1 MSDAKIPVLDLGPE
15 IDLLWDELNAA
26 FQNVLRSGQFIMGA
40 AVLELEAKVAA
51 YLGVK
56 HAVALNSGTDALT
69 IGLRALGIQPGDEV
83 ITTTFSFFA
92 SVESVSL
99 IGAHPVFADIDPETF
114 NLDPA
119 AVEAAITPRTKAIIP
134 VHLFGQAA
142 DLAPLRD
149 LADRHG
155 LKLLEDM
162 AQAFGGAYQGRKLG
176 TWGEAAALSFF
187 PSKNLGAYGDAGMLV
202 TNDNAAAE
210 MARKLRAHGSLKK
223 YHNEILGYN
232 SRMDTLQ
239 AAILSVKLPHVDE
252 WNAARRAA
260 AARYNT
266 LLADVRGIVTPCE
279 RPDAHHVYHQYTVR
293 VLNGTRDA
301 VQKQMAEAGIATMVY
316 YPVPLHRLP
325 FYMERGEH
333 YPQAEAAAAEAL
345 SLPLWPQITPAIQAR
360 VAAALRAA
368 VG

>member
-1 MSDAKIPVLDLGPE
+1 LSETNIPVLDLQPE

-26 FQNVLRSGQFIMGA
+26 FQNVLRSGQFIMGG
-40 AVLELEAKVAA
+40 AVPELEASIAA

-69 IGLRALGIQPGDEV
+69 IGLRALGIEPGDEV

-92 SVESVSL
+92 SAESVSL
-99 IGAHPVFADIDPETF
+99 IGAHPVFADIDSASF

-162 AQAFGGAYQGRKLG
+162 AQAFGGAYRGRKLG

-202 TNDNAAAE
+202 TNDDAAAE

-260 AARYNT
+260 AARYNA
-266 LLADVRGIVTPCE
+266 LLADVPGIITPCE

-293 VLNGTRDA
+293 VLNGQRDA

-325 FYMERGEH
+325 FYAERGEH
-333 YPQAEAAAAEAL
+333 YPQAEAAAAEVL
-345 SLPLWPQITPAIQAR
+345 SLPMWPQITPEVQAR
-360 VAAALRAA
+360 VASALRAA

>member
-1 MSDAKIPVLDLGPE
+1 MSDTKIPVLDLGPE

-26 FQNVLRSGQFIMGA
+26 FQKVLRSGQFIMGG
-40 AVLELEAKVAA
+40 AVPELEAKVAA

-69 IGLRALGIQPGDEV
+69 IGLRALGIGPGDEV

-92 SVESVSL
+92 SAESVSL
-99 IGAHPVFADIDPETF
+99 IGAQPVFADIDPKTF

-149 LADRHG
+149 LAAWHE

-176 TWGEAAALSFF
+176 TWSDAAALSFF

-202 TNDNAAAE
+202 TNDDAAAE
-210 MARKLRAHGSLKK
+210 MARKLRTHGSLKK

-239 AAILSVKLPHVDE
+239 AAILNVKLPHVDE

-260 AARYNT
+260 AARYND
-266 LLADVRGIVTPCE
+266 LLADMPGIVTPCE
-279 RPDAHHVYHQYTVR
+279 LPDAHHVYHQYTVR
-293 VLNGTRDA
+293 VLDGRRDA
-301 VQKQMAEAGIATMVY
+301 VQQRMAEAGIATMVY

-325 FYMERGEH
+325 FYAGRGEQ
-333 YPQAEAAAAEAL
+333 YPQAEAAAAEVL
-345 SLPLWPQITPAIQAR
+345 SLPLWPQITPEVQAR

-368 VG
+368 VT

>member
-1 MSDAKIPVLDLGPE
+1 MSDTKIPVLDLGPE

-26 FQNVLRSGQFIMGA
+26 FQNVLRSGQFIMGG
-40 AVLELEAKVAA
+40 AVPELEANVAA

-69 IGLRALGIQPGDEV
+69 IGLRAIGIEPGDEV

-92 SVESVSL
+92 SAESVSL

-142 DLAPLRD
+142 DLAPLRE
-149 LADRHG
+149 LADRHR

-162 AQAFGGAYQGRKLG
+162 AQAFGGAYRGRKLG

-202 TNDNAAAE
+202 TNNDAAAE

-260 AARYNT
+260 AARYNG
-266 LLADVRGIVTPCE
+266 LLADVPGIVTPCE

-293 VLNGTRDA
+293 VLNGKRDA
-301 VQKQMAEAGIATMVY
+301 VQKRMAEAGIATMVY

-325 FYMERGEH
+325 FYIERGEH
-333 YPQAEAAAAEAL
+333 YSQAEAAAAEVL
-345 SLPLWPQITPAIQAR
+345 SLPLWPQITPEIQAR
-360 VAAALRAA
+360 VASALRAA